1 VPLLTHSLY
10 LTVSFYQDVAALEQ
24 TKAVLLSFLDP
35 EQTNNPGLDLQA
47 EPQCNILIAQTAFFD
62 NLFRPAKPIGP
73 FSDSFISSNLYL
85 VLDNI
90 LRRLHNPYTKKCPQG
105 PPI

>member
-1 VPLLTHSLY
+1 MPLLTHSLY

-35 EQTNNPGLDLQA
+35 EQTNNPGLDLQV
-47 EPQCNILIAQTAFFD
+47 EPQCNILIAQRAFD

-73 FSDSFISSNLYL
+73 FSDSFISFNLYF

-90 LRRLHNPYTKKCPQG
+90 LRRLHNPDTKKWPQG